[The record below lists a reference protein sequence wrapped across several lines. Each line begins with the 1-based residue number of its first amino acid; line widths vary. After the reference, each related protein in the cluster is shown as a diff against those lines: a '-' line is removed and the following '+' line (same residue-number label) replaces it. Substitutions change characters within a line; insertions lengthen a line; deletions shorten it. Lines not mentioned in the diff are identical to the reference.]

1 MKQNPPID
9 LILLLVLIPAQIEL
23 FSFGDYF
30 LIIAL
35 LLYMALT
42 IWQPLTDLAA
52 LPHRFGAQ
60 RLSFLLRLALLW
72 LILLITP
79 IAVTLQNIQ
88 LRLQAEAGQGDGTE
102 AFARIHDGAIQLEM
116 ATDYLVEGINPYTA
130 TYEHPVMQLWLLQVE
145 VNPATEHLVYL
156 PGLLLLTL
164 PVKWAAT
171 AVFGFYDQRLLYLLA
186 FVLLVLLLPT
196 IARKPAHKLALIVG
210 IGLNPWLTQPV
221 VWGMN
226 DILVLLGLLLAAR
239 LLHKKQLLWAA
250 AVLGLTCTLKQSAW
264 LTVPFFLLAI
274 YLAAPPEKRWREV
287 GTAVTLIGL
296 IMALVVGP
304 FALWNL
310 PAFMDD
316 TFAYA
321 SGTAQTLNYPI
332 RGYTIGR
339 LLVIFEQVS
348 SDLAYYPFWIW
359 QLLVGLPV
367 FALCLYYQ
375 WRQRTI
381 SAMFL
386 AASLFIFT
394 LGFVSRFF
402 QDNYV
407 GFIAALA
414 VLGLFPTFI
423 NETQGTEI

>member
-1 MKQNPPID
+1 
-9 LILLLVLIPAQIEL
+9 
-23 FSFGDYF
+23 
-30 LIIAL
+30 
-35 LLYMALT
+35 
-42 IWQPLTDLAA
+42 
-52 LPHRFGAQ
+52 
-60 RLSFLLRLALLW
+60 
-72 LILLITP
+72 
-79 IAVTLQNIQ
+79 
-88 LRLQAEAGQGDGTE
+88 
-102 AFARIHDGAIQLEM
+102 
-116 ATDYLVEGINPYTA
+116 
-130 TYEHPVMQLWLLQVE
+130 
-145 VNPATEHLVYL
+145 L
-156 PGLLLLTL
+156 PGLLLLSL
-164 PVKWAAT
+164 PFEWAAT

-186 FVLLVLLLPT
+186 FVLVMLLLPT
-196 IARKPAHKLALIVG
+196 ITPKPGHKLALIVG

-226 DILVLLGLLLAAR
+226 DILVLLGVLLAAL

-250 AVLGLTCTLKQSAW
+250 AVLGLACTLKQSAW
-264 LTVPFFLLAI
+264 LVVPFFLLAI

-287 GTAVTLIGL
+287 GTAVALIGL
-296 IMALVVGP
+296 IMAVVVGP

-339 LLVIFEQVS
+339 LLVVFEQVS
-348 SDLAYYPFWIW
+348 SDLDYYPFWIW

>member
-9 LILLLVLIPAQIEL
+9 LLLLLVLIPAQIEL

-35 LLYMALT
+35 LFYTALT
-42 IWQPLTDLAA
+42 VWQPLADCDT
-52 LPHRFGAQ
+52 LPARFGAQ

-79 IAVTLQNIQ
+79 IAVTLQNIET
-88 LRLQAEAGQGDGTE
+88 RLQAEAGLGDTVE
-102 AFARIHDGAIQLEM
+102 AFSQIHDGAIQVEM
-116 ATDYLVEGINPYTA
+116 AVDYLSAGINPYTA
-130 TYEHPVMQLWLLQVE
+130 TYDHPVMQMWLLQVE

-156 PGLLLLTL
+156 PGLLLLSL
-164 PVKWAAT
+164 PFEWAAT

-186 FVLLVLLLPT
+186 FVLVMLLLPT
-196 IARKPAHKLALIVG
+196 ITPKPGHKLALIVG

-226 DILVLLGLLLAAR
+226 DILVLLGLLLAA
-239 LLHKKQLLWAA
+239 LLLQKKQPLWAA
-250 AVLGLTCTLKQSAW
+250 AVLGLACTLKQSAW
-264 LTVPFFLLAI
+264 LAVPFFLLAI
-274 YLAAPPEKRWREV
+274 YQAAPPEKRWKWV
-287 GTAVTLIGL
+287 GTAVALIGL
-296 IMALVVGP
+296 IMAVVVGP

-339 LLVIFEQVS
+339 LLVVFEQVS
-348 SDLAYYPFWIW
+348 SDLDYYPFWIW

-367 FALCLYYQ
+367 FVLCLYYQ
-375 WRQRTI
+375 WRQRTL
-381 SAMFL
+381 SALFL

-414 VLGLFPTFI
+414 FLGLFPTFTD
-423 NETQGTEI
+423 ET

>member
-1 MKQNPPID
+1 MKQQPPID

-35 LLYMALT
+35 LLYGPLT

-52 LPHRFGAQ
+52 LPDRFGAQ

-79 IAVTLQNIQ
+79 VAVTLQNIQ
-88 LRLQAEAGQGDGTE
+88 LRLDADAGLGDSQT
-102 AFARIHDGAIQLEM
+102 AYLRFHDGA
-116 ATDYLVEGINPYTA
+116 
-130 TYEHPVMQLWLLQVE
+130 LQVE
-145 VNPATEHLVYL
+145 LALEHLQQGVNPYEATYTHPLLNIWDPEIGVNPATEHLIYL
-156 PGLLLLTL
+156 PGLLLLTM
-164 PVKWAAT
+164 PFKWAVT

-196 IARKPAHKLALIVG
+196 IARKPSHKLALIVG

-226 DILVLLGLLLAAR
+226 DILVLLGLLLAAL
-239 LLHKKQLLWAA
+239 LLHKRRLLWAA
-250 AVLGLTCTLKQSAW
+250 AALGLACTLKQSAW

-274 YLAAPPEKRWREV
+274 YLAAPPEKRWKEV

-332 RGYTIGR
+332 RGYTVGR

-375 WRQRTI
+375 WRQRTLA
-381 SAMFL
+381 AMFV

-414 VLGLFPTFI
+414 FLGLFPTFTD
-423 NETQGTEI
+423 E